1 MASVPLSTGLN
12 WKSGFFDA
20 ALAPSRMI
28 FCDNTPLP
36 GQNGRAEGQN
46 VPVMGVKKVPAG
58 LWGMLF
64 YFHFFFT
71 FRASPLTGPKKV

>member
-1 MASVPLSTGLN
+1 
-12 WKSGFFDA
+12 
-20 ALAPSRMI
+20 MI

-64 YFHFFFT
+64 YFHFFLHF
-71 FRASPLTGPKKV
+71 ALVP